1 MQQCSYAW
9 RGCRGVGKRTR
20 LLQFLEIQSNKM
32 DVPFKMKNVFILT
45 TNLLLDNKLLMI
57 EEQYYLSIFKKW
69 KDTNIKNEI
78 NDNAQIQ
85 LTLELMRYFKNKK
98 GLIIS
103 HDKMMCNKVK
113 NVMTSISNLY
123 ILESHDFKL

>member
-1 MQQCSYAW
+1 M
-9 RGCRGVGKRTR
+9 
-20 LLQFLEIQSNKM
+20 
-32 DVPFKMKNVFILT
+32 
-45 TNLLLDNKLLMI
+45 LLDNKLLMI